1 MCVGSFQY
9 HNKTLKYQLLLYMK
23 RTAAYLLV
31 AALWLFCSCG
41 AELSL
46 RKGDQ
51 KYALGEYTDAAA
63 LYKKAYAGTPST
75 EKELRAATAFKLAE
89 CYRRTNYIPRALAA
103 YRNAIRYHY
112 PDSVVYRY
120 LADMLRLDGKPAEAE
135 KNYLIAL
142 EHDPNDVL
150 AQNGLESCHLIQQWK
165 DNPTRYIVKK
175 DPILNSR
182 YSDWSPVF
190 GSQEYD
196 VLYFTSTRKEATGE
210 ELNAIT
216 GMKSCDFF
224 FSRKDDKGKWSK
236 PELVEG
242 GINTEFE
249 DGSCSLSPN
258 FSTMYYTYCSSDPQQ
273 PRPAAIYRASRAD
286 ASWSTGNPF
295 GNSRDSIYNYAHP
308 AASPD
313 GKWLYFVSDMDGGYG
328 GMDLW
333 RVPIDGRLIGAENLG
348 PEINTPGN
356 EMFPTFRK
364 NGELY
369 FSSNGHPGMGGL
381 DIFRAVSTSDSTW
394 TVSNLG
400 TPVNS
405 AADDFGMTFEGDYT
419 RGFFSSNRN
428 DGRGRDH
435 IYSFELPETVHKIT
449 GWVYEKDGYELPDA
463 LVYLIGNDGTNMKLN
478 VKEDGSFTQ
487 RINPGVSYL
496 LLGTSK
502 GYMNYKQEMTA
513 DSTDQDREYVLQ
525 FPLSSI
531 SKPVLIDN
539 IFFDF
544 NSATLRPESAESL
557 NELVRLLTDNAGVTI
572 EIGAHCDYKGDDDY
586 NKRLSQQRA
595 ESVVEYLI
603 KNGIDSKRLTAR
615 GYGEST
621 PKTVTKKIAE
631 KYDFLP
637 EGTQLTEEFIKSL
650 PDDRQ
655 EICNQLNRRTE
666 FRVIRTTYGLF
677 GGK

>member
-1 MCVGSFQY
+1 
-9 HNKTLKYQLLLYMK
+9 MK
-23 RTAAYLLV
+23 RTAVYLIV

-63 LYKKAYAGTPST
+63 LYKKAYAGTPAK
-75 EKELRAATAFKLAE
+75 EKELRASTAFKMAE
-89 CYRRTNYIPRALAA
+89 CYRHTNYVPRALAA
-103 YRNAIRYHY
+103 YRNAVRYHY
-112 PDSVVYRY
+112 PDSTVYRY
-120 LADMLRLDGKPAEAE
+120 LADMLRLDGKIAEAQ

-142 EHDPNDVL
+142 EHNPTDVL
-150 AQNGLESCHLIQQWK
+150 AQNGLESCTLIQQLK
-165 DNPTRYIVKK
+165 DNPTRYTVKK
-175 DPILNSR
+175 DPVMNGR

-196 VLYFTSTRKEATGE
+196 VLYFTSSRKECAGDE
-210 ELNAIT
+210 INGIT
-216 GMKSCDFF
+216 GMKNCDIFV
-224 FSRKDDKGKWSK
+224 SRKDDKGVWKK
-236 PELVEG
+236 PEVIEG
-242 GINTEFE
+242 GPNSEFE
-249 DGSCSLSPN
+249 DGTCAISPD
-258 FSTMYYTYCSSDPQQ
+258 FSTMYYTYCASDPQQ
-273 PRPAAIYRASRAD
+273 PRPATIYKSSRSD
-286 ASWSTGNPF
+286 ASWSAGTAF
-295 GNSRDSIYNYAHP
+295 GSSKDSIYNYAHP
-308 AASPD
+308 AVSPD
-313 GKWLYFVSDMDGGYG
+313 GQWLYFVSDMDGGYG

-333 RVPIDGRLIGAENLG
+333 RIPIDGRLIGAENLG
-348 PEINTPGN
+348 PDINTPGN
-356 EMFPTFRK
+356 EMFPTFRR

-381 DIFRAVSTSDSTW
+381 DIFCAVSTSDTTW
-394 TVSNLG
+394 TVTNMG

-405 AADDFGMTFEGDYT
+405 QADDFGMTFEGDLT

-435 IYSFELPETVHKIT
+435 IWTFELPETVHKIT

-487 RINPGVSYL
+487 RITPGVSYL
-496 LLGTSK
+496 LLGTAK
-502 GYMNYKQEMTA
+502 GFMNYKQEMTA

-531 SKPVLIDN
+531 SKPVMIDN

-544 NSATLRPESAESL
+544 GRATLRAESAQSL
-557 NELVRLLTDNAGVTI
+557 DELVQLLNDNAGVTI
-572 EIGAHCDYKGDDDY
+572 EIGAHCDYVGDDDY

-621 PKTVTKKIAE
+621 PKTVTKKMAE
-631 KYDFLP
+631 KYDFLT

-650 PDDRQ
+650 PDTQQ

>member
-1 MCVGSFQY
+1 MR
-9 HNKTLKYQLLLYMK
+9 
-23 RTAAYLLV
+23 RTAAYVMV
-31 AALWLFCSCG
+31 AALWLLCSCG
-41 AELSL
+41 AEISL

-63 LYKKAYAGTPST
+63 LYKKAYAGTPAS
-75 EKELRAATAFKLAE
+75 EKERRASTAFKLAE

-103 YRNAIRYHY
+103 YRNAVRYHY
-112 PDSVVYRY
+112 PDSVVYRH
-120 LADMLRLDGKPAEAE
+120 LADMLRLDGKTAEAE

-142 EHDPNDVL
+142 EYDSTDVL
-150 AQNGLESCHLIQQWK
+150 AQNGLQSCRMVQQWK

-175 DPILNSR
+175 DPIMNGR
-182 YSDWSPVF
+182 YSDWSPAF

-196 VLYFTSTRKEATGE
+196 VLYFTSSRKECTGDDI
-210 ELNAIT
+210 NGIT
-216 GMKSCDFF
+216 GMKNCDIFV
-224 FSRKDDKGKWSK
+224 SRKDEKGKWQK
-236 PELVEG
+236 PEIIEG
-242 GINTEFE
+242 GPNSEFE
-249 DGSCSLSPN
+249 DGTCSLSPD
-258 FSTMYYTYCSSDPQQ
+258 FSTMYYTYCASDPQQ
-273 PRPAAIYRASRAD
+273 PRPATIYKSSRSD
-286 ASWSTGNPF
+286 ASWSTGSAF
-295 GNSRDSIYNYAHP
+295 GSSKDSLYNFAHP

-313 GKWLYFVSDMDGGYG
+313 GKWLYFVSDMYGGYG

-348 PEINTPGN
+348 PDINTPGN

-369 FSSNGHPGMGGL
+369 FSSDGHPGMGGL
-381 DIFRAVSTSDSTW
+381 DIFCAISTSDTTW
-394 TVSNLG
+394 TVTNLG

-405 AADDFGMTFEGDYT
+405 ASDDFGMTFEGDLT
-419 RGFFSSNRN
+419 RGFFSSNRG

-435 IYSFELPETVHKIT
+435 IWSFELPETVHKIT

-463 LVYLIGNDGTNMKLN
+463 LVYLIGNDGTNLKLN

-496 LLGTSK
+496 LLGTAK
-502 GYMNYKQEMTA
+502 GFMNYKQEMTA
-513 DSTDQDREYVLQ
+513 DSTNQDREYVLQ

-539 IFFDF
+539 IFFDS
-544 NSATLRPESAESL
+544 NSANLRSESAQAL
-557 NELVRLLTDNAGVTI
+557 GELVQLLTDNAGVTI

-586 NKRLSQQRA
+586 NRRLSQQRA
-595 ESVVEYLI
+595 ESVVNYLI
-603 KNGIDSKRLTAR
+603 KNGIKKDRLTAR
-615 GYGEST
+615 GYGEAQ
-621 PKTVTKKIAE
+621 PKTINKKAAE

-637 EGTQLTEEFIKSL
+637 EGTILTEEFIKSL
-650 PDDRQ
+650 PEAQQD
-655 EICNQLNRRTE
+655 ICNQLNRRTE

-677 GGK
+677 GGN

>member
-1 MCVGSFQY
+1 
-9 HNKTLKYQLLLYMK
+9 MK
-23 RTAAYLLV
+23 RTAAYVMV
-31 AALWLFCSCG
+31 AALWLLCSCG
-41 AELSL
+41 AEISL

-63 LYKKAYAGTPST
+63 LYKKAYSGTPAS
-75 EKELRAATAFKLAE
+75 EKEKRASTAFKLAE
-89 CYRRTNYIPRALAA
+89 CYRRTNYVPRALAA
-103 YRNAIRYHY
+103 YRNAVRYHY
-112 PDSVVYRY
+112 PDSVVYRH
-120 LADMLRLDGKPAEAE
+120 LADMLRLDGKTAEAE

-142 EHDPNDVL
+142 EYDSTDVL
-150 AQNGLESCHLIQQWK
+150 AQNGLQSCRLIQQWK

-175 DPILNSR
+175 DPIMNGR

-196 VLYFTSTRKEATGE
+196 VLYFTSSRKECTGDDI
-210 ELNAIT
+210 NGIT
-216 GMKSCDFF
+216 GMKNCDIFM
-224 FSRKDDKGKWSK
+224 SRKDEKGKWQK
-236 PELVEG
+236 PELIEG
-242 GINTEFE
+242 GPNSEFE
-249 DGSCSLSPN
+249 DGTCSLSPD
-258 FSTMYYTYCSSDPQQ
+258 FSTMYYTYCASDPQQ
-273 PRPAAIYRASRAD
+273 PRPATIYKSSRSD
-286 ASWSTGNPF
+286 ASWSSGSAF
-295 GNSRDSIYNYAHP
+295 GSSKDSLYNFAHP

-313 GKWLYFVSDMDGGYG
+313 GKWLYFVSDMYGGYG

-348 PEINTPGN
+348 PDINTPGN

-369 FSSNGHPGMGGL
+369 FSSDGHPGMGGL
-381 DIFRAVSTSDSTW
+381 DIFCAVSTSDTTW
-394 TVSNLG
+394 TVTNLG

-405 AADDFGMTFEGDYT
+405 ASDDFGMTFEGDLT
-419 RGFFSSNRN
+419 RGFFSSNRG

-435 IYSFELPETVHKIT
+435 IWTFELPETVHKIT

-463 LVYLIGNDGTNMKLN
+463 LVYLIGNDGTNLKLN

-496 LLGTSK
+496 LLGTAK
-502 GYMNYKQEMTA
+502 GFMNYKQEMTA
-513 DSTDQDREYVLQ
+513 DSTNQDREYVLQ

-539 IFFDF
+539 IFFDY
-544 NSATLRPESAESL
+544 NSANLRPESAEAL
-557 NELVRLLTDNAGVTI
+557 GELVQLLTDNAGVTI

-586 NKRLSQQRA
+586 NHRLSQQRA
-595 ESVVEYLI
+595 ESVVNYLI
-603 KNGIDSKRLTAR
+603 KNGIKKDRLTAR
-615 GYGEST
+615 GYGEAQ
-621 PKTVTKKIAE
+621 PKTINKKVAE

-637 EGTQLTEEFIKSL
+637 EGTILTEEFIKTL
-650 PDDRQ
+650 PETEQ

>member
-1 MCVGSFQY
+1 
-9 HNKTLKYQLLLYMK
+9 MK
-23 RTAAYLLV
+23 RTAAYLVV
-31 AALWLFCSCG
+31 AALLLFCGCG
-41 AELSL
+41 AEVSL

-51 KYALGEYTDAAA
+51 SYALGEYQEAAA
-63 LYKKAYAGTPST
+63 KYKKAYAGLSAKD
-75 EKELRAATAFKLAE
+75 KELRASTAFKLGE
-89 CYRRTNYIPRALAA
+89 SYRRINYVPRALAA
-103 YRNAIRYHY
+103 YQNAVRYKY
-112 PDSVVYRY
+112 PDSIVYRH
-120 LADMLRLDGKPAEAE
+120 LADMQRYSGKLNDAR
-135 KNYLIAL
+135 KNYEIAL
-142 EHDPNDVL
+142 EHDPDDRL
-150 AQNGLESCHLIQQWK
+150 AQTGLESCDLIQEWK

-175 DPILNSR
+175 DNMMNGR
-182 YSDWSPVF
+182 YADWSPVYA
-190 GSQEYD
+190 SAEYD
-196 VLYFTSTRKEATGE
+196 QIVFTSSRNECTGDDI
-210 ELNAIT
+210 NGIT

-224 FSRKDDKGKWSK
+224 VIRKNEEGKWQK
-236 PELVEG
+236 AEIIEG
-242 GINTEFE
+242 GPNTAFE
-249 DGSCSLSPN
+249 DGTCSFSPD
-258 FSTMYYTYCSSDPQQ
+258 FKTMYYTYCASDPQL
-273 PRPAAIYRASRAD
+273 PRPATIYQSSRSDAAWSEGKPYSSAS
-286 ASWSTGNPF
+286 
-295 GNSRDSIYNYAHP
+295 DSIYNYAHP

-333 RVPIDGRLIGAENLG
+333 RVPIGGKLIGAENLG

-356 EMFPTFRK
+356 EMFPTFRR

-381 DIFRAVSTSDSTW
+381 DIFRAVSTSDTTW
-394 TVSNLG
+394 TVTNLG

-405 AADDFGMTFEGDYT
+405 ASDDFGMTFEGDYT

-435 IYSFELPETVHKIT
+435 IYSFELPETVHNII

-478 VKEDGSFTQ
+478 VREDGSFTQ
-487 RINPGVSYL
+487 RVTPGVSYL
-496 LLGTSK
+496 LLGTAK
-502 GYMNYKQEMTA
+502 GFMNYKQEMTA
-513 DSTDQDREYVLQ
+513 DSTNQDREYVLQ

-531 SKPVLIDN
+531 SKPVMIDN

-544 NSATLRPESAESL
+544 GRATLRPESAESL
-557 NELVRLLTDNAGVTI
+557 DELVQLLKDNAGVTI

-603 KNGIDSKRLTAR
+603 KNGIDKKRLTAR

-621 PKTVTKKIAE
+621 PKTVTKKLAE
-631 KYDFLP
+631 QYDFLE
-637 EGTQLTEEFIKSL
+637 EGTELTEEFITTL
-650 PDDRQ
+650 PEERQ

-677 GGK
+677 GGN

>member
-1 MCVGSFQY
+1 MR
-9 HNKTLKYQLLLYMK
+9 
-23 RTAAYLLV
+23 RTAVYLIV
-31 AALWLFCSCG
+31 SALWLFCSCG

-51 KYALGEYTDAAA
+51 RYALGEYTEAAN
-63 LYKKAYAGTPST
+63 LYKKAYAGTPASD
-75 EKELRAATAFKLAE
+75 KELRAQTAFKLAE
-89 CYRRTNYIPRALAA
+89 CYRRTNYVPRALAA
-103 YRNAIRYHY
+103 YRNAVRYHY

-120 LADMLRLDGKPAEAE
+120 LADMLRLDGNTAEAE

-142 EHDPNDVL
+142 QHDSTDVL
-150 AQNGLESCHLIQQWK
+150 ALNGLESCRKIQDWK

-175 DPILNSR
+175 DPILNGR

-190 GSQEYD
+190 GTPEYD
-196 VLYFTSTRKEATGE
+196 VIYFTSSRKECTGE
-210 ELNAIT
+210 EINAIT
-216 GMKSCDFF
+216 GMKNCDIFV
-224 FSRKDDKGKWSK
+224 SRKDDKGIWKK
-236 PELVEG
+236 PEPVEG
-242 GINTEFE
+242 GLNSEFE
-249 DGSCSLSPN
+249 DGTCAMSPD

-273 PRPAAIYRASRAD
+273 PRPATIYKSSRSD
-286 ASWSTGNPF
+286 ASWSQGTPF
-295 GNSRDSIYNYAHP
+295 GSSKDSIYNFAHP
-308 AASPD
+308 TVSPD
-313 GKWLYFVSDMDGGYG
+313 GGWLYFVSDMDGGFG
-328 GMDLW
+328 GLDLW
-333 RVPIDGRLIGAENLG
+333 RIPIDGRLIGAENLG
-348 PEINTPGN
+348 PDINTPGN
-356 EMFPTFRK
+356 EMFPMFRR

-381 DIFRAVSTSDSTW
+381 DIFCAVSTSDTTW
-394 TVSNLG
+394 TVTNLG

-405 AADDFGMTFEGDYT
+405 QADDFGMTFEGDYT
-419 RGFFSSNRN
+419 RGFFSSNRG

-435 IYSFELPETVHKIT
+435 IYRFELPETVHNII

-463 LVYLIGNDGTNMKLN
+463 LVYLIGNDGTNLKLN
-478 VKEDGSFTQ
+478 VREDGSFTQ
-487 RINPGVSYL
+487 RVKPGVSYL
-496 LLGTSK
+496 LLGTAK
-502 GYMNYKQEMTA
+502 GFMNYKQEMTA
-513 DSTDQDREYVLQ
+513 DSTVQDREYVLQ

-531 SKPVLIDN
+531 SKPVMIDN

-544 NSATLRPESAESL
+544 GRATLRAESAQSL
-557 NELVRLLTDNAGVTI
+557 DELVQLLNDNAGVTI
-572 EIGAHCDYKGDDDY
+572 EIGAHCDYVGDDDY

-621 PKTVTKKIAE
+621 PKTVTKKMAE
-631 KYDFLP
+631 KYDFLT

>member
-1 MCVGSFQY
+1 
-9 HNKTLKYQLLLYMK
+9 MK
-23 RTAAYLLV
+23 RTAVYLIV

-63 LYKKAYAGTPST
+63 LYKKAYAGTPAK
-75 EKELRAATAFKLAE
+75 EKELRASTAFKMAE
-89 CYRRTNYIPRALAA
+89 CYRHTNYVPRALAA
-103 YRNAIRYHY
+103 YRNAVRYHY
-112 PDSVVYRY
+112 PDSTVYRY
-120 LADMLRLDGKPAEAE
+120 LADMLRLDGKIAEAQ

-142 EHDPNDVL
+142 QHDSTDVL
-150 AQNGLESCHLIQQWK
+150 AQNGLESCRLIQGWK
-165 DNPTRYIVKK
+165 DNPTRYTVKK
-175 DPILNSR
+175 DPVMNGR

-196 VLYFTSTRKEATGE
+196 VLYFTSSRKECAGDE
-210 ELNAIT
+210 INGIT
-216 GMKSCDFF
+216 GMKNCDIFV
-224 FSRKDDKGKWSK
+224 SRKDDKGVWKK
-236 PELVEG
+236 PEVIEG
-242 GINTEFE
+242 GPNSEFE
-249 DGSCSLSPN
+249 DGTCAISPD
-258 FSTMYYTYCSSDPQQ
+258 FSTMYYTYCASDPQQ
-273 PRPAAIYRASRAD
+273 PRPATIYKSSRSD
-286 ASWSTGNPF
+286 ASWSAGTAF
-295 GNSRDSIYNYAHP
+295 GSSKDSIYNYAHP
-308 AASPD
+308 AVSPD
-313 GKWLYFVSDMDGGYG
+313 GQWLYFVSDMDGGYG

-333 RVPIDGRLIGAENLG
+333 RIPIDGRLIGAENLG
-348 PEINTPGN
+348 PDINTPGN
-356 EMFPTFRK
+356 EMFPTFRR

-381 DIFRAVSTSDSTW
+381 DIFCAVSTSDTTW
-394 TVSNLG
+394 TVTNMG

-405 AADDFGMTFEGDYT
+405 QADDFGMTFEGDLT

-435 IYSFELPETVHKIT
+435 IWTFELPETVHKIT

-487 RINPGVSYL
+487 RITPGVSYL
-496 LLGTSK
+496 LLGTAK
-502 GYMNYKQEMTA
+502 GFMNYKQEMTA

-531 SKPVLIDN
+531 SKPVMIDN

-544 NSATLRPESAESL
+544 GRATLRAESAQSL
-557 NELVRLLTDNAGVTI
+557 DELVQLLNDNAGVTI
-572 EIGAHCDYKGDDDY
+572 EIGAHCDYVGDDDY

-621 PKTVTKKIAE
+621 PKTITKKIAE
-631 KYDFLP
+631 KYDFLT

>member
-1 MCVGSFQY
+1 
-9 HNKTLKYQLLLYMK
+9 MK
-23 RTAAYLLV
+23 RTAVYLLV
-31 AALWLFCSCG
+31 SALWLLCSCG

-63 LYKKAYAGTPST
+63 LYKKAYAGTPAK
-75 EKELRAATAFKLAE
+75 EKELRASTAFKMAE
-89 CYRRTNYIPRALAA
+89 CYRHTNYVPRALAA
-103 YRNAIRYHY
+103 YRNAVRYHY
-112 PDSVVYRY
+112 PDSTVYRY
-120 LADMLRLDGKPAEAE
+120 LADMLRLDGKIAEAQ

-142 EHDPNDVL
+142 QHDSTDVL
-150 AQNGLESCHLIQQWK
+150 AQNGLESCRLIQGWK
-165 DNPTRYIVKK
+165 DNPTRYTVKK
-175 DPILNSR
+175 DPVMNGR

-196 VLYFTSTRKEATGE
+196 VLYFTSSRKECAGDE
-210 ELNAIT
+210 INGIT
-216 GMKSCDFF
+216 GMKNCDIFV
-224 FSRKDDKGKWSK
+224 SRKDDKGVWKK
-236 PELVEG
+236 PEVIEG
-242 GINTEFE
+242 GPNSEFE
-249 DGSCSLSPN
+249 DGTCAISPD
-258 FSTMYYTYCSSDPQQ
+258 FSTMYYTYCASDPQQ
-273 PRPAAIYRASRAD
+273 PRPATIYKSSRSD
-286 ASWSTGNPF
+286 ASWSAGTAF
-295 GNSRDSIYNYAHP
+295 GSSKDSIYNYAHP
-308 AASPD
+308 AVSPD
-313 GKWLYFVSDMDGGYG
+313 GQWLYFVSDMDGGYG

-333 RVPIDGRLIGAENLG
+333 RIPIDGRLIGAENLG
-348 PEINTPGN
+348 PDINTPGN
-356 EMFPTFRK
+356 EMFPTFRR

-381 DIFRAVSTSDSTW
+381 DIFCAVSTSDTTW
-394 TVSNLG
+394 TVTNMG

-405 AADDFGMTFEGDYT
+405 QADDFGMTFEGDLT

-435 IYSFELPETVHKIT
+435 IWTFELPETVHKIT

-487 RINPGVSYL
+487 RITPGVSYL
-496 LLGTSK
+496 LLGTAK
-502 GYMNYKQEMTA
+502 GFMNYKQEMTA

-531 SKPVLIDN
+531 SKPVMIDN

-544 NSATLRPESAESL
+544 GRATLRAESAQSL
-557 NELVRLLTDNAGVTI
+557 DELVQLLNDNAGVTI
-572 EIGAHCDYKGDDDY
+572 EIGAHCDYVGDDDY

-621 PKTVTKKIAE
+621 PKTITKKIAE
-631 KYDFLP
+631 KYDFLT

>member
-1 MCVGSFQY
+1 
-9 HNKTLKYQLLLYMK
+9 MK
-23 RTAAYLLV
+23 RTAAYVVV
-31 AALWLFCSCG
+31 AALLLFCGCG
-41 AELSL
+41 AEVSL

-51 KYALGEYTDAAA
+51 SYALGEYQEAAA
-63 LYKKAYAGTPST
+63 KYKKAYAGLSSKD
-75 EKELRAATAFKLAE
+75 KELRASTAFKLGE
-89 CYRRTNYIPRALAA
+89 SYRRINYVPRAIAA
-103 YRNAIRYHY
+103 YQNAIRYKY
-112 PDSVVYRY
+112 PDSIVYRH
-120 LADMLRLDGKPAEAE
+120 LADMQRYNGKLKDAQ
-135 KNYLIAL
+135 KNYEIAL
-142 EHDPNDVL
+142 EYDPDDRL
-150 AQNGLESCHLIQQWK
+150 AQNGLESCSLIQDWK
-165 DNPTRYIVKK
+165 DNPTRFIVKK
-175 DPILNSR
+175 DNIMNGR
-182 YSDWSPVF
+182 YADWSPVYA
-190 GSQEYD
+190 SAEYD
-196 VLYFTSTRKEATGE
+196 QIVFTSSRNECTGDDI
-210 ELNAIT
+210 NGIT

-224 FSRKDDKGKWSK
+224 VIRKNEEGKWQK
-236 PELVEG
+236 PEIIEG
-242 GINTEFE
+242 GPNTVFE
-249 DGSCSLSPN
+249 DGTCSFSPD
-258 FSTMYYTYCSSDPQQ
+258 FKTMYYTYCASDPQL
-273 PRPAAIYRASRAD
+273 PRPATIYKSSRSDAAWSEGKPYSSAS
-286 ASWSTGNPF
+286 
-295 GNSRDSIYNYAHP
+295 DSLYNYAHP

-328 GMDLW
+328 GLDLW
-333 RVPIDGRLIGAENLG
+333 RVPIGGKLIGAENLG

-394 TVSNLG
+394 TVTNLG

-405 AADDFGMTFEGDYT
+405 ASDDFGMTFEGDYT

-435 IYSFELPETVHKIT
+435 IFSFELPETVHNII

-463 LVYLIGNDGTNMKLN
+463 LVYLIGNDGTNLKLN
-478 VKEDGSFTQ
+478 VREDGSFTQ
-487 RINPGVSYL
+487 RVTPGVSYL
-496 LLGTSK
+496 LLGTAK
-502 GYMNYKQEMTA
+502 GFMNYKQEMTA
-513 DSTDQDREYVLQ
+513 DSTNQDREYVLQ

-531 SKPVLIDN
+531 SKPVMIDN

-544 NSATLRPESAESL
+544 GQATLRPESAQSL
-557 NELVRLLTDNAGVTI
+557 DELVQLLKDNAGVTI

-603 KNGIDSKRLTAR
+603 NKGIDKKRLTAR

-621 PKTVTKKIAE
+621 PKTVTKKLAE
-631 KYDFLP
+631 KYDFLD
-637 EGTQLTEEFIKSL
+637 EGDVLTEELITGL
-650 PDDRQ
+650 PESQQ

-677 GGK
+677 GGN